1 MDGNNN
7 EGNNNKMLLIVGAVA
22 VVLVALGAW
31 AWSMNQDANNDM
43 NNDTANKESQMNEE
57 TASKDIVDT
66 AVATDSLSTL
76 VTAVTAADLVDTL
89 KGEGPF
95 TVFAPTNDAFAKL
108 PAGTLDSLLLPE
120 NKEQLASLLTYHV
133 VSGEV
138 LSSSLSN
145 GQVVTTLNG
154 GTLTVELMDGK
165 VYLVDAKGGKAMVTT
180 ADVKTSNGVVHII
193 DAVVMPQ

>member
-1 MDGNNN
+1 MESNNT
-7 EGNNNKMLLIVGAVA
+7 KTALLIGAVV

-31 AWSMNQDANNDM
+31 AWSMNQDTANNDT
-43 NNDTANKESQMNEE
+43 NNNTATEESQMNEE
-57 TASKDIVDT
+57 TALKDIVDT

-76 VTAVTAADLVDTL
+76 VKAVTAAGLVDTL

-108 PAGTLDSLLLPE
+108 PEGTLESLLLPE

-138 LSSSLSN
+138 MSSSLQN
-145 GQVVTTLNG
+145 GQVVTTVNG

-165 VYLVDAKGGKAMVTT
+165 AYLVDAKGGKAMVTT
-180 ADVKTSNGVVHII
+180 ADVKTTNGVVHII

>member
-1 MDGNNN
+1 MESNNT
-7 EGNNNKMLLIVGAVA
+7 KTALLIGAVV

-31 AWSMNQDANNDM
+31 AWSMNQDTANNDT
-43 NNDTANKESQMNEE
+43 NNNTATEESQMNEE
-57 TASKDIVDT
+57 TALKDIVDT

-76 VTAVTAADLVDTL
+76 VKAVTAAGLVDTL

-108 PAGTLDSLLLPE
+108 PEGTLESLLLPE

-138 LSSSLSN
+138 MSSSLQN
-145 GQVVTTLNG
+145 GQVVTTVNG

-165 VYLVDAKGGKAMVTT
+165 AYLVDAKGGKAMVTT